1 MNIDRPVPR
10 ANSGSQ
16 EAFAPELLY
25 AAFNQDY
32 GCFAIGTQSGFRI
45 FNSDPYK
52 EKMRREFKDGGIGIV
67 ALLYR
72 SNYLAFVGGGRNP
85 QFPPNKVMLWD
96 DATSKIVAELEFR
109 SDVLNV
115 QLKRE
120 RIVVALRNKCIVCSL
135 EAYPRP
141 LHTFETSDNNRG
153 ALAISGGSHSSILA
167 FPGRQKGHIQI
178 VDLKSCVSTAA
189 NSESSD
195 TLPGAAAHRARSLS
209 RGSVAAES
217 SAPAASTVY
226 PANINI
232 IAAHVTAISALA
244 VSADGSMVA
253 SASEKG
259 TLIRIFD
266 TVNGRLLH
274 ELRRGVDRA
283 DIYSI
288 AFSPDNT
295 RLCVS
300 SDKGTVHIFNLEAKQ
315 NAAAQP
321 PAPAASGKSGNR
333 HSNLKFMKDLLPKY
347 FSSEWSFAHF
357 RVANEVR
364 CICGFGNE
372 RNSVIVLCADGTAQK
387 YSFDSFRGH
396 CVPTRTL
403 LPPSDSGVQWERLRV
418 PIAYE
423 SRQKRQHALPRSI
436 TEISKAVPDAVGDV
450 TDICCQS
457 CKTSLLVNSLK
468 ASGLNVRRLPSAH
481 WSELV
486 DCWMCHPEEDKLT
499 VNPDLLF
506 SFEPE
511 RNVRQDNMPSANSMD
526 AIATTDV
533 HVWVGNSFVLIPQSC
548 LQHQCKH
555 VPVDDKPVEAVY
567 VCANVIGEAGCV
579 GSRKVLRLGL
589 HRVQLLGAG
598 SQVSLKL
605 AQSVCSEILSH
616 AGAHAVYKYVIEGK
630 RSCKPVLLIH
640 LVGWNADILTLQ
652 NFKDTPVF
660 ERHIKVLFL
669 ADSDSGFSERAKQW
683 LEDDAVEVFSLLDDD
698 CTSLSRQLTENSLQ
712 IPSPVRTMG
721 NMSRSFLPQ

>member
-10 ANSGSQ
+10 ASSGSQ

-52 EKMRREFKDGGIGIV
+52 EKMRRGDPIEFKDGGIGIV

-153 ALAISGGSHSSILA
+153 ALAISGGSQTSILA

-178 VDLKSCVSTAA
+178 VDLKSCVSTSA
-189 NSESSD
+189 NSKSSD
-195 TLPGAAAHRARSLS
+195 ALPGAAHRSRSLS
-209 RGSVAAES
+209 RGSVS
-217 SAPAASTVY
+217 VDPSVPAASTVY

-315 NAAAQP
+315 NAAQP
-321 PAPAASGKSGNR
+321 PAPVASGKSGNR

-387 YSFDSFRGH
+387 YSFDSFRGN
-396 CVPTRTL
+396 CVRE
-403 LPPSDSGVQWERLRV
+403 W
-418 PIAYE
+418 Y
-423 SRQKRQHALPRSI
+423 
-436 TEISKAVPDAVGDV
+436 
-450 TDICCQS
+450 
-457 CKTSLLVNSLK
+457 
-468 ASGLNVRRLPSAH
+468 
-481 WSELV
+481 
-486 DCWMCHPEEDKLT
+486 
-499 VNPDLLF
+499 
-506 SFEPE
+506 
-511 RNVRQDNMPSANSMD
+511 
-526 AIATTDV
+526 
-533 HVWVGNSFVLIPQSC
+533 
-548 LQHQCKH
+548 
-555 VPVDDKPVEAVY
+555 
-567 VCANVIGEAGCV
+567 
-579 GSRKVLRLGL
+579 RKF
-589 HRVQLLGAG
+589 
-598 SQVSLKL
+598 
-605 AQSVCSEILSH
+605 I
-616 AGAHAVYKYVIEGK
+616 
-630 RSCKPVLLIH
+630 
-640 LVGWNADILTLQ
+640 
-652 NFKDTPVF
+652 
-660 ERHIKVLFL
+660 
-669 ADSDSGFSERAKQW
+669 
-683 LEDDAVEVFSLLDDD
+683 
-698 CTSLSRQLTENSLQ
+698 
-712 IPSPVRTMG
+712 
-721 NMSRSFLPQ
+721 